1 VVNIFKGG
9 EINEKDCVDDL
20 IVGFDYG
27 VGRVPLVASWRWPW
41 WRPLREG
48 KMRQLL
54 VFSSLF
60 VLLVC
65 QQVVFSGELEL
76 TPGEKRR
83 IESGAIDTF
92 ETIIS
97 LCKRERFDE
106 IYEYGDSISQKMM
119 SKEMFI
125 SERRGCGLASSWETV
140 RDIEVKI
147 ISPKRVSLKA
157 VLGFKGSHP
166 YSDVVSGDTQF
177 STRIFEMTL
186 EKDGWRINLSHL
198 PYGIEVRQ

>member
-1 VVNIFKGG
+1 MKAKRI
-9 EINEKDCVDDL
+9 L
-20 IVGFDYG
+20 IQG
-27 VGRVPLVASWRWPW
+27 V
-41 WRPLREG
+41 
-48 KMRQLL
+48 
-54 VFSSLF
+54 SSLLF
-60 VLLVC
+60 VLFVC
-65 QQVVFSGELEL
+65 QQIVFSGELEL
-76 TPGEKRR
+76 TPGERRR

-97 LCKRERFDE
+97 LCKRERFGE
-106 IYEYGDSISQKMM
+106 IYEYGDSISKKMM

-177 STRIFEMTL
+177 STRLFEMTL
-186 EKDGWRINLSHL
+186 ENGEWRIDLRHL
-198 PYGIEVRQ
+198 PYGIEVRWQDKK

>member
-1 VVNIFKGG
+1 MKAGKIMIQRVV
-9 EINEKDCVDDL
+9 
-20 IVGFDYG
+20 
-27 VGRVPLVASWRWPW
+27 
-41 WRPLREG
+41 
-48 KMRQLL
+48 
-54 VFSSLF
+54 SSLF

-92 ETIIS
+92 ETIMS
-97 LCKRERFDE
+97 LCKMERFDE

-166 YSDVVSGDTQF
+166 YSDVVSGETEF
-177 STRIFEMTL
+177 STRVFEMRL
-186 EKDGWRINLSHL
+186 EKDGWRIDLSH